1 MTDASLSPA
10 ADARALAARLVEAA
24 RRAGAAEADAMAVEA
39 TASAVGV
46 SGRALEEAERSEVR
60 EVGLRVLVD
69 AAGGRAQASVAT
81 SDLRDGALDEIA
93 GRAVAMARAAPADP
107 YAGRAGAEAL
117 AAVRD
122 ASGLDL
128 EDPETLP
135 EPAAL
140 EAAARAAED
149 AALAVEG
156 VVQVEQASASW
167 SRERV
172 VIVQSNG
179 FEGGYARTA
188 SSLAVSAIAGE
199 GLGRERDY
207 AAETRRHRA
216 DLPSPESVGRR
227 AGERTVAAL
236 NPRRPPAG
244 RWPVV
249 FDERVAG
256 SLIGHVLS
264 AINGAS
270 VARGSSWL
278 SARMGDRILPEGFE
292 IREEPRIARGRAS
305 RPFDAEGLETR
316 SRALVSDGVLTSWVL
331 DLATA
336 RQLGL
341 ASTANARRGLAGPPS
356 PGVSNVRVTNGERDR
371 DALLREIGTGL
382 LVTSFLGAS
391 INPTTGGYS
400 RGASG
405 FWVEGGEIAYPV
417 NEITLA
423 GSLPEMIASIVP
435 GADADTAKALA
446 VPSLIVSGLTLG
458 A

>member
-1 MTDASLSPA
+1 
-10 ADARALAARLVEAA
+10 
-24 RRAGAAEADAMAVEA
+24 MAVEA
-39 TASAVGV
+39 TASSVGV
-46 SGRALEEAERSEVR
+46 AGRALEEAERAETR
-60 EVGLRVLVD
+60 EVGLRVIVD
-69 AAGGRAQASVAT
+69 VAGGRAQASVST
-81 SDLRDGALDEIA
+81 SDLRGRALDEVA
-93 GRAVAMARAAPADP
+93 ARAVAMARAAPVDP
-107 YAGRAGAEAL
+107 YCGLAGADAL
-117 AAVRD
+117 SAVRD
-122 ASGLDL
+122 AAGLDL
-128 EDPETLP
+128 EDAQEAPD
-135 EPAAL
+135 PAAL
-140 EAAARAAED
+140 EAMARAVED
-149 AALAVEG
+149 AALSVKG
-156 VVQVEQASASW
+156 VVQVEQASASA
-167 SRERV
+167 SRERI

-188 SSLAVSAIAGE
+188 TTLGCSAIAGE

-207 AAETRRHRA
+207 AVETRRHRA
-216 DLPSPESVGRR
+216 DLPDPASVGRL

-236 NPRRPPAG
+236 DPRRPPAG

-249 FDERVAG
+249 LDERVAG
-256 SLIGHVLS
+256 SLVGHVLS
-264 AINGAS
+264 AVNGAS

-278 SARMGDRILPEGFE
+278 SARMGERIMPEGFE

-316 SRALVSDGVLTSWVL
+316 TRALVSDGVLTSWVL

-356 PGVSNVRVTNGERDR
+356 PGTTNIRVTNGERDR
-371 DALLREIGTGL
+371 AGLLREIGTGL
-382 LVTSFLGAS
+382 LVTSFIGAS
-391 INPTTGGYS
+391 INPTTGDYS

-423 GSLPEMIASIVP
+423 GRLPEMIASVIP
-435 GADADTAKALA
+435 GDDADVAKAVA
-446 VPSLIVSGLTLG
+446 VPSLIVSGLALG